1 MDNTCIKMTLPLHML
16 PRILKIVLALSVLLF
31 VGKQSVAQNP
41 LDKDL
46 IQFSGVVVTADSLIP
61 LPFTNIIIK
70 NSHRGTISDYYGY
83 FSFVAEK
90 NDTIEF
96 SSIGFKNVEYVIPD
110 SLTSNRYSLIQVMD
124 TDTIFLREAVIYPW
138 PTKEQF
144 RAAFMALELPEDP
157 ADIARKNLD
166 RAEMKERAEA
176 LTMDGSMNFRHAMQQ
191 HRAQLYHAGQL
202 PPNNLLNPLAWV
214 KFIKAWKNGD
224 FKRKKKK

>member
-1 MDNTCIKMTLPLHML
+1 MTLSPTML
-16 PRILKIVLALSVLLF
+16 PPFVRTAFVLLLAILLAGSVLA
-31 VGKQSVAQNP
+31 QTT

-46 IQFSGVVVTADSLIP
+46 IQFSGVVVTADSLVPI
-61 LPFTNIIIK
+61 PFTNIIIK

-83 FSFVAEK
+83 FSFVAEM
-90 NDTIEF
+90 NDTITF
-96 SSIGFKNVEYVIPD
+96 SSIGFRKVEYVIPD
-110 SLTSNRYSLIQVMD
+110 SLSSNRYSLIQVMD
-124 TDTIFLREAVIYPW
+124 TDTIYLREAVIYPW

-157 ADIARKNLD
+157 TEIARRNLD

-176 LTMDGSMNFRHAMQQ
+176 LTMDGSMNFRYAMDQR
-191 HRAQLYHAGQL
+191 RAQLYHAGQL

-224 FKRKKKK
+224 FKRKKKD

>member
-1 MDNTCIKMTLPLHML
+1 ML
-16 PRILKIVLALSVLLF
+16 PRFFKILFAVVLLLL
-31 VGKQSVAQNP
+31 VGERSVAQNP

-46 IQFSGVVVTADSLIP
+46 IQFSGVVVAADSLIP

-96 SSIGFKNVEYVIPD
+96 SSIGFKKVEYVIPD
-110 SLTSNRYSLIQVMD
+110 SLKSNRYSLIQVMD

-157 ADIARKNLD
+157 ANIARRNLD

-176 LTMDGSMNFRHAMQQ
+176 LTMDGSMNFRYAMQQ